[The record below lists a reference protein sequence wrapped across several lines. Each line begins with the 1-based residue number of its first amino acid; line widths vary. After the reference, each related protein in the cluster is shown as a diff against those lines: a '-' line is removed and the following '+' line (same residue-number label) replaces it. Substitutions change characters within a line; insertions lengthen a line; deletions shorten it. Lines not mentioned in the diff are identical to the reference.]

1 MFHSSPSHCDAADAG
16 RGWSSL
22 VDNPDLVHTTGQDQS
37 DLFRGFVAP
46 VPSWTDGTYDPPAAD
61 SLLPNVGGFPP
72 PINTEFSPW
81 AWGVYARESFTPHP
95 NYVSGETTFPQDSG
109 PLIQP
114 PYSPRCAAPLVSTIE
129 DTQPNHPQLPR
140 SESQEPPLIANRNY
154 VRCEMSAQ
162 WRYLTFDLSQNSP
175 TQHSTFGS
183 GLPNNDPSFSP
194 NMRMT
199 VIPQRP
205 YARTVDREKHKP
217 IIFKVNGC
225 LGIPARDA
233 IRKAYAGLEGRDDQ
247 VFVGRPS
254 VIMLRLEV
262 RSIAGCDVN

>member
-1 MFHSSPSHCDAADAG
+1 
-16 RGWSSL
+16 
-22 VDNPDLVHTTGQDQS
+22 
-37 DLFRGFVAP
+37 
-46 VPSWTDGTYDPPAAD
+46 
-61 SLLPNVGGFPP
+61 
-72 PINTEFSPW
+72 
-81 AWGVYARESFTPHP
+81 
-95 NYVSGETTFPQDSG
+95 
-109 PLIQP
+109 
-114 PYSPRCAAPLVSTIE
+114 
-129 DTQPNHPQLPR
+129 
-140 SESQEPPLIANRNY
+140 
-154 VRCEMSAQ
+154 
-162 WRYLTFDLSQNSP
+162 
-175 TQHSTFGS
+175 
-183 GLPNNDPSFSP
+183 
-194 NMRMT
+194 MRMT